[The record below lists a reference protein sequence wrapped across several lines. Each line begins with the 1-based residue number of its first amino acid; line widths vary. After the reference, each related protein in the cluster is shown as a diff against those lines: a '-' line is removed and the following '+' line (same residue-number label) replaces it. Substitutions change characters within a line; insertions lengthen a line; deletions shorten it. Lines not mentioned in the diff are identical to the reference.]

1 MSHKLEDRMEELL
14 GEDARDAIAREGSE
28 FDRQAC
34 GRSGLILFGSGLLG
48 RRTLAGLRKGGI
60 PVLAFCDN
68 DARRWRT
75 KVDGLEVLSPAD
87 AVHLHGQQAVFVVTI
102 WPDAGGHPLEQIT
115 RQLGALGP
123 ARVVSVAFLYWKYP
137 RLFLPY
143 FCLDLPHRTLA
154 QAAEARECL
163 SLWADERSREEFVA
177 QLGWR
182 LRMDFQ
188 DLSPRVTYKP
198 YLPDEMF
205 ALSPGEVFVDCGA
218 FDGDTLRDFLQ
229 EREEGFGH
237 YHALEPDRQNFE
249 KILSC
254 LEAQPPGIRAKVTP
268 RCLAVGS
275 HAGEVC
281 FDASGTAQ
289 SAMAESGGSVVPCA
303 PIDDLFPGREPSYIK
318 MDIEGAEGDALRGA
332 SQTIQAASPILA
344 ICVYHRFDHLWKLPL
359 LIRSFSDDYRFF
371 LRPHADP
378 FWDLVCYAVPK
389 ARCIG

>member
-1 MSHKLEDRMEELL
+1 MEELL
-14 GEDARDAIAREGSE
+14 GEDPRRAILRESSE
-28 FDRQAC
+28 FDRQAL
-34 GRSGLILFGSGLLG
+34 GRPGLILFGSGILG

-60 PVLAFCDN
+60 PALAFCDN
-68 DARRWRT
+68 DPRRWGT
-75 KVDGLEVLSPAD
+75 KVDGLKVLSPAD
-87 AVHLHGQQAVFVVTI
+87 AVHLHGREAVFIVTI

-115 RQLGALGP
+115 LQLGALG
-123 ARVVSVAFLYWKYP
+123 AAGVVSVAFLYWKYP
-137 RLFLPY
+137 KLFLPY

-154 QAAEARECL
+154 QAEEVRACL
-163 SLWADERSREEFVA
+163 ALWADERSRKEYVA

-182 LRMDFQ
+182 LRMDSR
-188 DLSPRVTYKP
+188 DLSPRVSYKP

-205 ALSPGEVFVDCGA
+205 AVSPGEVVVDCGA

-229 EREEGFGH
+229 EREVGFGH
-237 YHALEPDRQNFE
+237 YYALEPDPKNFE
-249 KILSC
+249 KILKF
-254 LEAQPPGIRAKVTP
+254 LESWPSGIRAKVTP

-275 HAGEVC
+275 HAGEIC

-289 SAMAESGGSVVPCA
+289 SAMAESGGSIVPCA
-303 PIDDLFPGREPSYIK
+303 PIDDLFPERQPTYIK
-318 MDIEGAEGDALRGA
+318 MDIEGAEEEAIRGA
-332 SQTIQAASPILA
+332 RQTIREACPVLA

-359 LIRSFSDDYRFF
+359 LIRSLSDDYRLF